1 MDTIQIYYF
10 DLEHNQ
16 RTYNPDFV
24 VQTDSCTYLIET
36 KATNMMSDALVLRKK
51 QAALE
56 RTKAVNES

>member
-1 MDTIQIYYF
+1 MIQIYYF

-24 VQTDSCTYLIET
+24 VQTDDMTYLIET
-36 KATNMMSDALVLRKK
+36 KATNMMTDELVLRKK

-56 RTKAVNES
+56 WIQAVNDS